1 MEKMKIAIIG
11 LGPAG
16 LTALKCLREEGFDAV
31 ALERRSEVGG
41 VWSYSADGSYTSVIG
56 ETVSNISKFV
66 MAAYMQ
72 SYAQNF
78 NLEPYMHFNTTVT
91 HVKRNP
97 SNTAWTITFTLPSGT
112 PQSLHFDKVV
122 FSTGSERL
130 PLWPSLPGHQTF
142 TGQILH
148 GQSYRC
154 PEAFAGR
161 RVLVVGM
168 GNTAC
173 DVSLSLT
180 RHASHVYQS
189 YRRGRTVLSRYLDN
203 GLPTDTLMTWPLLRL
218 KYFLDA
224 KIPSLSRLVVD
235 TLVKRKMVSDAAR
248 QETSK
253 SKASARRRLQT
264 WRLLD
269 GPSLSHTHPAVQ
281 EDFLS
286 ALYDESVVPVSGFRA
301 FVGAD
306 AVLLEDGTV
315 IRADAV
321 IFCTGYSNGFSIMPE
336 LEMDG
341 ACRLP
346 PQTALDAETDQST
359 SSQPHLPRLYQM
371 MFPPKHASS
380 IAFLSWMAPQQ
391 SVWTVAE
398 LASTALSQIWAS
410 QTTPPTPNT
419 RPATLPPEA
428 KMEAWVDGY
437 HSWWRSQ
444 HAREPS
450 MRSGLQSQLPSLPS
464 SSPLLF
470 AAKTAKKLTFSQL
483 ATLLH
488 RSEVATAA
496 IFYGQ
501 ARASEEDISALA
513 HALDIP
519 RAQLVEALPEFPD
532 RGRSVEMPPRDPLIY
547 RLFEVVQNYGYA
559 YKAVLNEKFG
569 DGIMSGVC
577 FSTDVQKETD
587 KDGADW
593 AVITMKGKWCV
604 LSFYRPVDGEPLKLM
619 VVVVEAA
626 FFEVLILLQQP
637 EWSAYLTHRS

>member
-1 MEKMKIAIIG
+1 MEKTRIAIIG

-31 ALERRSEVGG
+31 ALERRGEVGG
-41 VWSYSADGSYTSVIG
+41 LWSYSADGSYTSVIG

-66 MAAYMQ
+66 SGFSDFPVPKGAQMAEYMQ
-72 SYAQNF
+72 SYARNF

-97 SNTAWTITFTLPSGT
+97 CNTAWTITLTTPSGT
-112 PQSLHFDKVV
+112 HQSLHFDKVV
-122 FSTGSERL
+122 FGTGSERL
-130 PLWPSLPGHQTF
+130 PLWPSLPGRQTF
-142 TGQILH
+142 AGQILH
-148 GQSYRC
+148 GQSYRS
-154 PEAFAGR
+154 PEAFAGK

-180 RHASHVYQS
+180 RHASRVYQS

-248 QETSK
+248 EETSK
-253 SKASARRRLQT
+253 SKASARKRLRT

-269 GPSLSHTHPAVQ
+269 GPSLSHAHPAVQ

-286 ALYDESVVPVSGFRA
+286 ALYDERVVPVSGFRA
-301 FVGAD
+301 FVGPD

-315 IRADAV
+315 IHVDAV
-321 IFCTGYSNGFSIMPE
+321 VFCTGYSNGFRIMPE

-341 ACRLP
+341 SCRLP
-346 PQTALDAETDQST
+346 LRTALDAETDET
-359 SSQPHLPRLYQM
+359 TRSQPHLPRLYQM

-410 QTTPPTPNT
+410 QTATPTPNT
-419 RPATLPPEA
+419 PHQTNTHQNDAHHNPRPTAA
-428 KMEAWVDGY
+428 
-437 HSWWRSQ
+437 
-444 HAREPS
+444 
-450 MRSGLQSQLPSLPS
+450 PSLPS

-470 AAKTAKKLTFSQL
+470 SAKTAKNLTFSQL
-483 ATLLH
+483 ATVLH

-501 ARASEEDISALA
+501 ARASEEDVSALA
-513 HALDIP
+513 DALDIP
-519 RAQLVEALPEFPD
+519 RAQLVDALPAFPD

-593 AVITMKGKWCV
+593 AVITMKGKW
-604 LSFYRPVDGEPLKLM
+604 LPFSRF
-619 VVVVEAA
+619 
-626 FFEVLILLQQP
+626 
-637 EWSAYLTHRS
+637 